1 MLENLKR
8 AVGNLV
14 DNYKAA
20 MNFYGEALLRGQGLN
35 CA

>member
-1 MLENLKR
+1 MLENLKK
-8 AVGNLV
+8 AVSSIV